1 MSETA
6 AILKQAQAGN
16 AHFYVQ
22 FGGQGAPWYKELA
35 KYYKEPAFQ
44 KFFDAALSAIDEE
57 RPRVEGSVGL
67 PHGID
72 ARAWLEDDSKIPSEE
87 YLGCAAVSIAMIQM
101 AQLAHLEN
109 LLQNG
114 FPMNDLV
121 ANLAGTTGH
130 SQGLIPAS
138 LVALNRTGDE
148 YYAAVKKYMK
158 YLLYLGV
165 SAQKAFPHFEATA
178 EENAKSEAL
187 GGKAPSPMVA
197 VLGLDHDAIQKMVDE
212 VNTGLPADQ
221 KIYISL
227 YNSPTNR
234 ILSSYR
240 GSLIAF
246 HEKFKADI
254 DEKKFKFVYLRTT
267 CPFHCKLMEPVRE
280 FFLPEIERI
289 GFDYKGEEL
298 KVPVYSFYDQ
308 ANLQEAGA
316 KLPVK
321 MFEDMAINPLYW
333 DKSMAPA
340 VADKKVTHILDFGP
354 GKTSQRLSADTLKE
368 LGREIPVLGAAIPKD
383 LKEIL
388 GS

>member
-1 MSETA
+1 MSQTA

-35 KYYKEPAFQ
+35 KYYTEPAFK

-72 ARAWLEDDSKIPSEE
+72 ARGWLEDESKIPSED

-114 FPMNDLV
+114 FPMADLV
-121 ANLAGTTGH
+121 AHLAGTTGH

-138 LVALNRTGDE
+138 LVALNLSGDD
-148 YYAAVKKYMK
+148 YYAAVNKYMK

-165 SAQKAFPHFEATA
+165 SAQKAFPFFDAMP
-178 EENAKSEAL
+178 EENEKSEAL

-197 VLGLDHDAIQKMVDE
+197 VLGLDHATIQKMVDE
-212 VNTGLPADQ
+212 VNAGLPADQ

-240 GSLIAF
+240 SSLIAF
-246 HEKFKADI
+246 HEKFKADV
-254 DEKKFKFVYLRTT
+254 DEKKIKYVYLRTT

-280 FFLPEIERI
+280 FFIPEIERI
-289 GFDYKGEEL
+289 NFKYSGGDL

-308 ANLQEAGA
+308 VNLQTVGA
-316 KLPVK
+316 TLPVK

-333 DKSMAPA
+333 EKSMAPA
-340 VADKKVTHILDFGP
+340 VADAKITHILDFGP

-388 GS
+388 G